1 MSFMDVFLS
10 YLKNEISVSLAE
22 QKIEKMLPILRT
34 AGKSKEYAKA
44 SLCMTYFKRYH
55 QYNRSEE
62 RRVGKECM

>member
-44 SLCMTYFKRYH
+44 SLCMTYLKR
-55 QYNRSEE
+55 
-62 RRVGKECM
+62 